1 MTALE
6 FRDLWHRAVEGDWD
20 AVEQI
25 LILYMPL
32 INRYS
37 MIDGHLDE
45 DCRQYILIRITLSI
59 SKFII

>member
-1 MTALE
+1 MTAME
-6 FRDLWHRAVEGDWD
+6 FRELLHRAVEG
-20 AVEQI
+20 

-37 MIDGHLDE
+37 MIDGQLDE

>member
-1 MTALE
+1 MTARE
-6 FRDLWHRAVEGDWD
+6 FRELLQRAVGGDCD
-20 AVEQI
+20 AVEEL

-37 MIDGHLDE
+37 MIGGQLDE

>member
-1 MTALE
+1 ME
-6 FRDLWHRAVEGDWD
+6 FRELLQRAVEGDYD

-37 MIDGHLDE
+37 MIDGQLDE

-59 SKFII
+59 SQFII